1 MTKKIL
7 VVDDNRDAILI
18 LTATLKREGY
28 TVSVATNGL
37 EAVQKGLEE
46 NPALILL
53 DLMLPKM
60 DGLEVCKV
68 IKANPKSSQIPI
80 LILTAKKDAESKKR
94 CLELGASEYLLKPI
108 IPADIIRH
116 VRKYLDDKAPPPSSF
131 GATLISFIFLR
142 WRPWVSIF
150 GMRPKFS

>member
-28 TVSVATNGL
+28 PVMIATNGL
-37 EAVQKGLEE
+37 EAIEKGLEE

-68 IKANPKSSQIPI
+68 IKANPKTSQIPI
-80 LILTAKKDAESKKR
+80 LILTAKKDAESRKR
-94 CLELGASEYLLKPI
+94 SLELGASEYLLKPI
-108 IPADIIRH
+108 IPADLIRH
-116 VRKYLDDKAPPPSSF
+116 VRKYLSDKTPPPSSF
-131 GATLISFIFLR
+131 SAPLISFLFWR
-142 WRPWVSIF
+142 WRSRISIF
-150 GMRPKFS
+150 GMKPRFS

>member
-7 VVDDNRDAILI
+7 VVDDNRDAVLI
-18 LTATLKREGY
+18 LTATLKREKY
-28 TVSVATNGL
+28 SVLVATNGL
-37 EAVQKGLEE
+37 DAVQKGLEE
-46 NPALILL
+46 NPDLILL

-68 IKANPKSSQIPI
+68 IKANTKTHQIPI

-108 IPADIIRH
+108 IPADIVRH
-116 VRKYLDDKAPPPSSF
+116 VRKYLGDKTPPPSSF
-131 GATLISFIFLR
+131 SAPVISFFFWR
-142 WRPWVSIF
+142 WRPWMSIF
-150 GMRPKFS
+150 GMKPKFS

>member
-1 MTKKIL
+1 MIKKIL

-28 TVSVATNGL
+28 HVVAATNGQ
-37 EAVQKGLEE
+37 EAVEKGLEE

-68 IKANPKSSQIPI
+68 LKANPKTGHVPV

-94 CLELGASEYLLKPI
+94 SLELGASEYLLKPI
-108 IPADIIRH
+108 IPADVIRH
-116 VRKYLDDKAPPPSSF
+116 VRKYLGDKTPPPSSS
-131 GATLISFIFLR
+131 GAAPFSFIFWR

-150 GMRPKFS
+150 GLKPKFS